1 MLSPV
6 ATTVKRD
13 FYEVLGVARTATT
26 EEIKRA
32 YKRLAI
38 EHHPDRNQ
46 GDPAAE
52 ERFKECSEAYAVL
65 SDEDKR
71 ARYDRMG
78 MGAFDGGASGFDTV
92 DLGSMAEVLEGLL
105 GDMLG
110 GRRRRG
116 RAGRDLTYE
125 LELDFIEAAHGAEKT
140 IEVTRPSMCDGC
152 AGSGAEPGTSVAPCP
167 TCRGRGT
174 VRYQR
179 GFFSAARP
187 CHACN
192 GSGKKID
199 SPCKACRGE
208 GLVPKKEELAVKI
221 PAGVADGSVRTVRGA
236 GEQAPGGSG
245 DLHVTVH
252 VKPHPLF
259 AREGADLTCEVPVSF
274 PQAVLG
280 AEIDVPTI
288 DGKVKMKL
296 PPGTQSGRIFRLRG
310 KGLPVFGGAGKGDQL
325 VKVLVEIPEKINR
338 KQRKLIEELASELG
352 IETHPQQS
360 SFLAKLK
367 ALFE

>member
-1 MLSPV
+1 M
-6 ATTVKRD
+6 ATAVKRD
-13 FYEVLGVARTATT
+13 YYEVLGVVRTATT

-46 GDPAAE
+46 DDPSAE

-78 MGAFDGGASGFDTV
+78 MGAFESGPGGFETV

-110 GRRRRG
+110 GRRKRG
-116 RAGRDLTYE
+116 RAGRDLTYDLE
-125 LELDFIEAAHGAEKT
+125 LEFLEAAQGVEKS
-140 IEVTRPSMCDGC
+140 IQVTRPAICDGC
-152 AGSGAEPGTSVAPCP
+152 GGSGAEAGSTPTACP
-167 TCRGRGT
+167 ACRGRGT

-179 GFFSAARP
+179 GFFATARA

-199 SPCKACRGE
+199 KPCKDCRGE
-208 GLVPKKEELAVKI
+208 GLVPKEEELLVKI
-221 PAGVADGSVRTVRGA
+221 PAGVEDGSVRTVRGA

-245 DLHVTVH
+245 DLHVTVR

-259 AREGADLTCEVPVSF
+259 RRDGADLTCEVPVSF

-280 AEIDVPTI
+280 AEIEVPTI

-338 KQRKLIEELASELG
+338 KQRKLIEELAGELG

-360 SFLAKLK
+360 SFLEKLK